1 MSRSYSDYLWRLLP
15 AHFSVRQGE
24 LHALVAGIGVVFEAA
39 LTALK
44 RGRNA
49 FVPAT
54 AEDSFLGLHGADRM
68 LPRRQGMTI
77 AAWRA
82 LLVSARSLYEAG
94 GTVGGIVQALECLGC
109 TDVVIDQSRG
119 PSLHDGTIV
128 RDGRFRYSEQRWA
141 GFSVTLTL
149 PAGADPATLLPVI
162 WAEIREW
169 KRIGT
174 LCTGVTVRE
183 V

>member
-1 MSRSYSDYLWRLLP
+1 MSRTYADYLWRLLP
-15 AHFSVRQGE
+15 KRFTTTLGE
-24 LHALVAGIGVVFEAA
+24 LNRLVTGIGTTFDAA
-39 LTALK
+39 LTRVG
-44 RGRNA
+44 RGRTG
-49 FVPAT
+49 FVPGT
-54 AEDSFLGLHGADRM
+54 AEDAFLPLHGADRM
-68 LPRRQGMTI
+68 LPRRQGMTV

-82 LLVSARSLYEAG
+82 LLVAARALYEAG
-94 GTVGGIVQALECLGC
+94 GTVGGIVTALECLGC

-119 PSLHDGTIV
+119 PLLHDGMIV

-141 GFSVTLTL
+141 GFHVTLTL
-149 PAGADPATLLPVI
+149 PAGADEASLLPII

>member
-1 MSRSYSDYLWRLLP
+1 MSRSYGDYLWRLLP
-15 AHFSVRQGE
+15 ARFTVKLGE
-24 LHALVAGIGVVFEAA
+24 LHAIVAGIGVVFDAA
-39 LTALK
+39 LTRVR

-49 FVPAT
+49 FVPGT
-54 AEDSFLGLHGADRM
+54 AEEAFLPLHGADRM
-68 LPRRQGMTI
+68 LPRRQGMTV

-82 LLVSARSLYEAG
+82 LLVAARSLYEAG
-94 GTVGGIVQALECLGC
+94 GTVGGVVQALECLGC

-119 PSLHDGTIV
+119 PLLHDGMIV

-141 GFSVTLTL
+141 GFHVTLTL
-149 PAGADPATLLPVI
+149 PEGADEATLLPII